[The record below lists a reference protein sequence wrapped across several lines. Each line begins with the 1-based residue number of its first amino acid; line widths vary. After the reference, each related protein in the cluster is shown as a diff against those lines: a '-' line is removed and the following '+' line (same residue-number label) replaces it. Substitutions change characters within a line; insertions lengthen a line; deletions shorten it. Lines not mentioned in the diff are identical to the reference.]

1 LIEEYIAPSIEKVP
15 PSETFIRK
23 SFRKGSL
30 LCGGRVTIPGLAIK
44 VKALTDDIGTAL
56 AAALD

>member
-30 LCGGRVTIPGLAIK
+30 LYGRVTIPGLAIK

-56 AAALD
+56 AAALH